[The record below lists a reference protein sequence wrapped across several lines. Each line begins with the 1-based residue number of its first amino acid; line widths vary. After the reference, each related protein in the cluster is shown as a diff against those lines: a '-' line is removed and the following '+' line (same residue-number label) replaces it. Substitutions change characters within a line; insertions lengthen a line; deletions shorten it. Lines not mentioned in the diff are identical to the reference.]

1 VGTEARTA
9 DGVRADLE
17 VAVVLGTRAEAVAL
31 APVVRAMR
39 RTAGMRPFV
48 VSTGQDDRL
57 LDQVLR
63 PLGVRPDVDLAVP
76 GRREPLRRITAG
88 VVEQLGELLATR
100 RPDAVLV
107 HGDSTTAFGGALAAF
122 SEAIPVG
129 HVGAGVRAASDAS
142 FPEEANRRL
151 ITPLA
156 RWHFAPTAAAAAAL
170 LGEGVDPQCVTV
182 SGSTTVDALLWAAD
196 LGRGSSAFAGR
207 RSAGPR
213 ARRVLAGLRPGAGR
227 PGSRTAQALAELAA
241 DGADVVL
248 LLREGPDGGGPDGEG
263 PDGEGPDGGGPDG
276 EGPDGGGPDGGGP
289 DGEGPPHGVR
299 VVGPLEYLDFVAT
312 LADACLV
319 VTDAG
324 GLQEEAPSL
333 GKPVLVV
340 RDGTDR
346 PEGVAAGVARL
357 VGADAQALLAACRLL
372 LSDASAHG
380 AMVSPVSPYGDG
392 RASQR
397 VVHALLTGLGHHVVA
412 APDPPPDTASDT
424 GPGQGAGEGPGPA
437 TVPLVLPPVG
447 PPPSARGARRE
458 RSALVG

>member
-1 VGTEARTA
+1 MGTEARTA

-263 PDGEGPDGGGPDG
+263 PDGEGP
-276 EGPDGGGPDGGGP
+276 
-289 DGEGPPHGVR
+289 PHGVR